1 MVLPKEDVKS
11 YAQMILHALAACHAR
26 GHTHTHTHTIYME
39 GCGGVCAY
47 HTRIY
52 YKYDNRIL
60 IYHIVM
66 IFCNI
71 LLKIMCRGVVH
82 ITQTLTH

>member
-1 MVLPKEDVKS
+1 MLPKEDVKS

-47 HTRIY
+47 HTSIYIYIYIYIY
-52 YKYDNRIL
+52 YFYFVPTTQEYIIN
-60 IYHIVM
+60 M
-66 IFCNI
+66 II
-71 LLKIMCRGVVH
+71 GY
-82 ITQTLTH
+82 